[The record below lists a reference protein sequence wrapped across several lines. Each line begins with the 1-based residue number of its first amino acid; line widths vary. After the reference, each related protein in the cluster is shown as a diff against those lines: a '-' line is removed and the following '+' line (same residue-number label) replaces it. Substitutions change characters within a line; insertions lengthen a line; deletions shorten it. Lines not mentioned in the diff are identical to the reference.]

1 MRIENEKI
9 YVDDSVIAVVDR
21 GREVVQVLKKV
32 FLKDIID
39 FVVSDKIL
47 KDYSWETYSYEE

>member
-9 YVDDSVIAVVDR
+9 YVDDHVIAVIDKC
-21 GREVVQVLKKV
+21 REVVRVLKKC

-39 FVVSDKIL
+39 FVISDKIL
-47 KDYSWETYSYEE
+47 KDYSWETYSHEE

>member
-9 YVDDSVIAVVDR
+9 YVDDHVIAVIDKC
-21 GREVVQVLKKV
+21 REVVRVLKKY

-39 FVVSDKIL
+39 FAVSDKIL
-47 KDYSWETYSYEE
+47 KDYSWETYSHEE

>member
-9 YVDDSVIAVVDR
+9 YVDDHVIAVIDK
-21 GREVVQVLKKV
+21 GREVVRVLKKC

-39 FVVSDKIL
+39 FAISDEIL
-47 KDYSWETYSYEE
+47 KDYSWETYSHEE

>member
-9 YVDDSVIAVVDR
+9 YVDDHVIAVIDKC
-21 GREVVQVLKKV
+21 REVVRVLKKY

-39 FVVSDKIL
+39 FAISDKIL
-47 KDYSWETYSYEE
+47 KDYSWETYSHEE